1 MIAYQNKVGGF
12 RFVDIRQG
20 DTLQAIAAR
29 ELGDAARWVD
39 LVAFNG
45 LVPPFLT
52 DDSSQAGTGVLLYG
66 SSLRVPAPA
75 PIATATTDPDRVFE
89 LDVLL
94 SAGGAIG
101 TVNGDFAIA
110 DGRTNLRQALV
121 HRVSTDRGE
130 LGFHPLYGSLLR
142 RLIGSIN
149 GPTALLLAAE
159 YAKSAVRADP
169 RISRV
174 TKADAVVV
182 GDAITVSVE
191 AEPIVGR
198 VITLTATL

>member
-1 MIAYQNKVGGF
+1 MIAYQNPVVGF
-12 RFVDIRQG
+12 RFVDIRRD

-39 LVAFNG
+39 LVSFNG

-52 DDSSQAGTGVLLYG
+52 GDSTQAGTGVLLYG
-66 SSLRVPAPA
+66 SSIRVPAPV
-75 PIATATTDPDRVFE
+75 PIATAKTDPDRVFE

-130 LGFHPLYGSLLR
+130 LGFHPSYGSLLR
-142 RLIGSIN
+142 RLIGSLN

-159 YAKSAVRADP
+159 YAKAAVRADP

-174 TKADAVVV
+174 TRADAAVV

-198 VITLTATL
+198 VITLTATF